1 MPYANFRKFVFC
13 VPTACTLVSRTNPNI
28 QCVVCG
34 WDPGDYPGPDVL
46 GTEITGHLATAVTN
60 ADMRKRLTWLLVAI
74 EHTIAA
80 DRRNTPTPPGDTLRI
95 FVVPEFYFRTTW
107 QEQARGRDY
116 TKEEF
121 AELTGALSF
130 YFDSYSRIHRCAPLR
145 DWLFLCGSCVHREP
159 FFGWGSLV
167 NEMVRVYIDGEAC
180 RSIKTIQKMCT
191 SPIDGI
197 YPVEDWNAMAAAVQF
212 VDPVRRNHHYMHAQ
226 GVYVEI
232 CLEHRTF
239 LAASSRYLPGV
250 RVNVLSAAG
259 MPFGDGEAL
268 APSRWYL
275 RADGMLQS
283 SPLFMVDSFM
293 TDAFGRIPPN
303 RRSVAVVGAVCSFH
317 TWRNF
322 DPATMGFPGFQLVGR
337 ADFVPVVFVML

>member
-107 QEQARGRDY
+107 QEQERGRDY

-130 YFDSYSRIHRCAPLR
+130 YFDSYSRLHRCAPLR
-145 DWLFLCGSCVHREP
+145 DWLFLCG
-159 FFGWGSLV
+159 FFKTAYKFGASFILFIV
-167 NEMVRVYIDGEAC
+167 VSFIVVIIGE
-180 RSIKTIQKMCT
+180 
-191 SPIDGI
+191 
-197 YPVEDWNAMAAAVQF
+197 VL
-212 VDPVRRNHHYMHAQ
+212 HHIPA
-226 GVYVEI
+226 
-232 CLEHRTF
+232 LEFLNGTDTLCDKRMWII
-239 LAASSRYLPGV
+239 LAAGIVFYVLVTFVSC
-250 RVNVLSAAG
+250 RVA
-259 MPFGDGEAL
+259 MKRFE
-268 APSRWYL
+268 R
-275 RADGMLQS
+275 
-283 SPLFMVDSFM
+283 VDM
-293 TDAFGRIPPN
+293 
-303 RRSVAVVGAVCSFH
+303 
-317 TWRNF
+317 
-322 DPATMGFPGFQLVGR
+322 
-337 ADFVPVVFVML
+337 